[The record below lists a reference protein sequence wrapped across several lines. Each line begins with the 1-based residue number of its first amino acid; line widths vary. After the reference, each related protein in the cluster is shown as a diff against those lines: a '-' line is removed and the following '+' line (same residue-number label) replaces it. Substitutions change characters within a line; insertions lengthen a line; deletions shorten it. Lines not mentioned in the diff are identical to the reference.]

1 MVGDVPW
8 EVALGIPVR
17 ADTAWTLRSARTL
30 GEELWTAGLSGEMR
44 DISCFC
50 SCLCVP
56 PAQTQSQR
64 CHLLVAWPWSPP
76 QRVVVTTQWTTGA
89 WTLTHGGCHPNLG
102 ARVAKEDLLSPAVD
116 ERAALVQSFSE
127 WLMSHCGQ
135 GRRLGRTWTQIL
147 SSPQAPSRIQDR
159 NRGCLSPVDGPHHH
173 GASLCPQ
180 RSTVLSEGT
189 LPWGTMGE

>member
-1 MVGDVPW
+1 MDC
-8 EVALGIPVR
+8 
-17 ADTAWTLRSARTL
+17 WTEWGNERHKLLLLLPLCTTGPNTVS
-30 GEELWTAGLSGEMR
+30 EM
-44 DISCFC
+44 
-50 SCLCVP
+50 P
-56 PAQTQSQR
+56 PASGLALEPTSES
-64 CHLLVAWPWSPP
+64 L
-76 QRVVVTTQWTTGA
+76 VTTQWTTGA